1 MLAQSAAGAGLG
13 MKDVLEGVGSRARRA
28 EGVAKGYPVGQAASP
43 GCDCS
48 PWLPA
53 GIQEAAGIP
62 SSSRGRCCGAENARK
77 CPATAVPALPTSAA
91 HPPAAFLLAS
101 ACSSPWPW
109 RTELRGDSRSCAGI
123 HGVWSTGKRLLMCS
137 TAHAWLAGRPCP
149 PSPAPHVGKRIGMLR
164 GCSGNARRGC
174 SGSAWGCSR
183 GCSGGTQR
191 MPGGMPRRV
200 WSIQQ
205 PNTLLRSRDH
215 LAWGAAGSHRSPG
228 SRLGSEEGTGRQRG
242 SLLPPGTPT
251 APDGALCCSAA
262 APAPLP
268 PGELAE
274 GMPTF
279 TLPSSQRP
287 LRLLQARLPGQQ
299 AGCAV
304 GRSNNPLLC
313 CWGCSPWSRDPQE
326 QRAVGWA
333 CTHGL
338 GAAMGARSLQSR
350 GGAAASSDDVPS
362 GDPRVGVGRNAGY
375 PSPGKAGEASAP
387 RGVKPQAG
395 SPMS

>member
-1 MLAQSAAGAGLG
+1 MPENAPLQLCPPFLPPLHIPLQPS
-13 MKDVLEGVGSRARRA
+13 
-28 EGVAKGYPVGQAASP
+28 
-43 GCDCS
+43 C
-48 PWLPA
+48 WHLPA
-53 GIQEAAGIP
+53 PLPG
-62 SSSRGRCCGAENARK
+62 RGA
-77 CPATAVPALPTSAA
+77 
-91 HPPAAFLLAS
+91 
-101 ACSSPWPW
+101 
-109 RTELRGDSRSCAGI
+109 RSCAGI

-164 GCSGNARRGC
+164 GCSGNVRRGC
-174 SGSAWGCSR
+174 SRSAWGCSR

-191 MPGGMPRRV
+191 MPRGMPRRV

-251 APDGALCCSAA
+251 APDGAPCCSAA

-287 LRLLQARLPGQQ
+287 LRLLQARLPGQR

-313 CWGCSPWSRDPQE
+313 CWGAARGAGIPRNSGQWGGRAPTAWGPRWALDP
-326 QRAVGWA
+326 
-333 CTHGL
+333 C
-338 GAAMGARSLQSR
+338 
-350 GGAAASSDDVPS
+350 
-362 GDPRVGVGRNAGY
+362 
-375 PSPGKAGEASAP
+375 KAGEAPLPP
-387 RGVKPQAG
+387 RVMSQAG
-395 SPMS
+395 IPVSGWGGTLGTQVLAKPGRHRRLVG

>member
-43 GCDCS
+43 GWDCS

-123 HGVWSTGKRLLMCS
+123 HGVWSRGKRLLMCS

-215 LAWGAAGSHRSPG
+215 LWPGGPLAATGPQALASAPRRGRGGRGGLCSPRAHPRPRMGLRAAVQQLQPRSLPGSWRRGCPPSPSLHRSARSACSKPGCRASERDAPSGGATTRSSAAGGAARGAGTPRNSGQWGGRAPTAWGPRWALDPCKAG
-228 SRLGSEEGTGRQRG
+228 E
-242 SLLPPGTPT
+242 
-251 APDGALCCSAA
+251 
-262 APAPLP
+262 APLP
-268 PGELAE
+268 PR
-274 GMPTF
+274 MM
-279 TLPSSQRP
+279 S
-287 LRLLQARLPGQQ
+287 Q
-299 AGCAV
+299 AGIPVSGWGGTLGTQVLAKPGRHRRLV
-304 GRSNNPLLC
+304 G
-313 CWGCSPWSRDPQE
+313 
-326 QRAVGWA
+326 
-333 CTHGL
+333 
-338 GAAMGARSLQSR
+338 
-350 GGAAASSDDVPS
+350 
-362 GDPRVGVGRNAGY
+362 
-375 PSPGKAGEASAP
+375 
-387 RGVKPQAG
+387 
-395 SPMS
+395 